1 MSAADY
7 YGGHPSQ
14 HQTQHSHYA
23 APQQQQYASSSAP
36 YSGYAPPTQ
45 QPYASGASQPYDN
58 RQPGQPQD
66 GEKGLMATVIGGGA
80 GGAIGHKMSH
90 GSKFKTLLGGAA
102 GVAVANAIE
111 HKIKG
116 KKQPSHGH
124 HHAPPPQHHG
134 HHGGHGGSFAGLLPS
149 SGHNGGSMGGLGGL
163 LGGKQNH
170 GHQSH
175 HHGPRW

>member
-14 HQTQHSHYA
+14 YQQHSQYA
-23 APQQQQYASSSAP
+23 APQQQQYAPGPASS
-36 YSGYAPPTQ
+36 
-45 QPYASGASQPYDN
+45 YDN
-58 RQPGQPQD
+58 RQTGQPQD

-102 GVAVANAIE
+102 GAAVANAIE

-124 HHAPPPQHHG
+124 GHGHGHGHHPPPPPHHAQHHAHHGQGGSFGGLLPAPGSQHGGSMSSLGSLFGGKQHHGPPSHHSSHHG
-134 HHGGHGGSFAGLLPS
+134 HHG
-149 SGHNGGSMGGLGGL
+149 
-163 LGGKQNH
+163 
-170 GHQSH
+170 H
-175 HHGPRW
+175 HKW